1 MVARSR
7 SGETRAFPVVETV
20 QKDSI
25 CHVTEAPA
33 QVSEAVRSA
42 AAEIAERAVG
52 TLQGWL
58 HVKPLCWKTAPRRDK
73 AGMHGIDEAT
83 QTAAVNFFT
92 QPWAMSDTDSP
103 YRQPSAVSPGRIR
116 TQNHRG
122 RTEKKIISKVS

>member
-42 AAEIAERAVG
+42 AARIAEGAVA
-52 TLQGWL
+52 TLEG
-58 HVKPLCWKTAPRRDK
+58 AP
-73 AGMHGIDEAT
+73 
-83 QTAAVNFFT
+83 
-92 QPWAMSDTDSP
+92 QPM
-103 YRQPSAVSPGRIR
+103 
-116 TQNHRG
+116 N
-122 RTEKKIISKVS
+122 